1 MSTAVIRLSSAIVT
15 IGFLCQDVLAGEI
28 PAKREASLVDRSGWA
43 AFISESN
50 RLIRIRGGASRA
62 ITSAGSTRTERLDH

>member
-1 MSTAVIRLSSAIVT
+1 MSTVVIRLLSAIVT

-28 PAKREASLVDRSGWA
+28 PAKREAPLVDRSGWA
-43 AFISESN
+43 AFISESK
-50 RLIRIRGGASRA
+50 RLIWIRGGAFRA